1 MATKFTESRLDHRGD
16 ALPAGVYALLDAD
29 ERVVSFKARWR
40 EPDDAGVPRQRSR
53 SFSRAEH
60 GSLDRARAAA
70 CAHRQ
75 GAREIV
81 RAGDT
86 VLRADAAARLTLG
99 ELFKQWIA
107 HHAVPNTGERYARD
121 AVWTWDRHVEPRLGR
136 VRLAAIAEDP
146 GIVVR
151 FHEQLQ
157 QAGVAISA

>member
-1 MATKFTESRLDHRGD
+1 MATKFTESRLDHRD
-16 ALPAGVYALLDAD
+16 DPLPRGVYALVDPHG
-29 ERVVSFKARWR
+29 EVVSFKARWR

-70 CAHRQ
+70 CGHRQ

-81 RAGDT
+81 KAGDT
-86 VLRADAAARLTLG
+86 VLAADAAARLILG

-107 HHAVPNTGERYARD
+107 HHAAPNTGERYARD
-121 AVWTWDRHVEPRLGR
+121 SVRTWDRHVEPRLGR

-151 FHEQLQ
+151 FHEDL
-157 QAGVAISA
+157 